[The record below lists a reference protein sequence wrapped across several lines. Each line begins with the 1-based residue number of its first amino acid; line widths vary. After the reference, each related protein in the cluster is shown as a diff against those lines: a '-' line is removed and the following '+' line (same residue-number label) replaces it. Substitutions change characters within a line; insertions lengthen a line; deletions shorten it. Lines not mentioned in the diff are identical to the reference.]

1 MSIRL
6 PNPSKPRAPNFPRTC
21 PRKFPGGNMKGA
33 ARRPSSLRAD
43 VSDVCPAA
51 KLLAQTLLHATT
63 MRNPAA
69 PLLDR
74 EECVPPR
81 PDGALA
87 KLPARVRD
95 IATLRGLGFTC
106 LEIGRRFGITPQAV
120 SATLSRHH
128 RRIDDMKG
136 CPEMSELSGRSV
148 NALSR
153 IGVNSR
159 AEACGRDIFTLLLR
173 ERNCGAKSLEEI
185 RRWLERGGAATG
197 ENNYL

>member
-1 MSIRL
+1 
-6 PNPSKPRAPNFPRTC
+6 
-21 PRKFPGGNMKGA
+21 
-33 ARRPSSLRAD
+33 
-43 VSDVCPAA
+43 
-51 KLLAQTLLHATT
+51 
-63 MRNPAA
+63 
-69 PLLDR
+69 
-74 EECVPPR
+74 
-81 PDGALA
+81 LA

-136 CPEMSELSGRSV
+136 CPEMSELSARSV

-159 AEACGRDIFTLLLR
+159 AEACRRDIFTLLLR

-185 RRWLERGGAATG
+185 RRWLERGSVETG

>member
-1 MSIRL
+1 MTPDVLIRTHEWRGWTLHEAVSLASTNDYARDLPPWHSIR
-6 PNPSKPRAPNFPRTC
+6 ARTQT
-21 PRKFPGGNMKGA
+21 A
-33 ARRPSSLRAD
+33 ARGRHGRRWA
-43 VSDVCPAA
+43 SDQGGLWMSVVLPLDPPDRGWAA
-51 KLLAQTLLHATT
+51 FPLAA
-63 MRNPAA
+63 
-69 PLLDR
+69 
-74 EECVPPR
+74 
-81 PDGALA
+81 GLA
-87 KLPARVRD
+87 VV
-95 IATLRGLGFTC
+95 ATLRGLGFTC
-106 LEIGRRFGITPQAV
+106 QEIGRRFGITPQAV

-136 CPEMSELSGRSV
+136 CPEMSELSVRSV

-197 ENNYL
+197 DNNYL

>member
-1 MSIRL
+1 M
-6 PNPSKPRAPNFPRTC
+6 
-21 PRKFPGGNMKGA
+21 
-33 ARRPSSLRAD
+33 
-43 VSDVCPAA
+43 V
-51 KLLAQTLLHATT
+51 
-63 MRNPAA
+63 MRNTAS

-74 EECVPPR
+74 EECAPPR
-81 PDGALA
+81 LDDALA

-106 LEIGRRFGITPQAV
+106 LEIGHRFGITPQAV

-128 RRIDDMKG
+128 RRIDDMRG
-136 CPEMSELSGRSV
+136 CPEMSELSARSV

-185 RRWLERGGAATG
+185 RRWLERGGTETG
-197 ENNYL
+197 EHHYL